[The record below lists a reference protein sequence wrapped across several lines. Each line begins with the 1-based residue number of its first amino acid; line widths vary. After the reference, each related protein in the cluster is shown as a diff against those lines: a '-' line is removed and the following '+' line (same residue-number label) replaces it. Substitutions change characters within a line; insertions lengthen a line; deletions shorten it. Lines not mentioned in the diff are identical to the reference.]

1 MSFDLCQVKKA
12 EKPYYIESI
21 GIHIYTIEEL
31 CFYLYENIYLIDQT
45 IINEALCD
53 WLRDELGL
61 KKLYRQLY
69 EQLEKQEGIA
79 HFVLPIFREI
89 GYLSPEKMR
98 QMQEKLG
105 KLEVQPEDM
114 RQKLKGDYLVKC
126 GMYSNAM
133 HEYEQILNRRGPG
146 NLGAQ
151 FYAEIWNNLGCAYA
165 RMFLFEDAADCFLKG
180 YRQAGTKELLRRYVS
195 VLPLYLSDEEYR
207 KKIKEVGADSQLV
220 ARIQEYNSKICRN
233 LSQAEGNLE
242 ISREEAREMIGR
254 IREDYCRSAKC

>member
-1 MSFDLCQVKKA
+1 MSFDLCQVKRA
-12 EKPYYIESI
+12 AKPYYIESI
-21 GIHIYTIEEL
+21 STNIYTIEEL
-31 CFYLYENIYLIDQT
+31 CFYLYENVYLIDQT
-45 IINEALCD
+45 IVNEALCD

-69 EQLEKQEGIA
+69 EQLDKQEGIA
-79 HFVLPIFREI
+79 YFILPIFREI

-105 KLEVQPEDM
+105 KLEVQPEDV

-133 HEYEQILNRRGPG
+133 HEYYQILERRGPG

-165 RMFLFEDAADCFLKG
+165 RMFLFEDAAECFLRG
-180 YRQAGTKELLRRYVS
+180 YKQVETKEMLRRYVS
-195 VLPLYLSDEEYR
+195 VLPLYLSDEEY
-207 KKIKEVGADSQLV
+207 KKKLKALKADPHLV
-220 ARIQEYNSKICRN
+220 SRIQEYNSKICQN
-233 LSQAEGNLE
+233 IAQIEENME
-242 ISREEAREMIGR
+242 ISEETEEEL
-254 IREDYCRSAKC
+254 IRQMRADYCRSAKC

>member
-1 MSFDLCQVKKA
+1 MSFDLCQVKRA
-12 EKPYYIESI
+12 AKPYYIESI
-21 GIHIYTIEEL
+21 STNIYTIEEL
-31 CFYLYENIYLIDQT
+31 CFYLYENVYLIDGT

-61 KKLYRQLY
+61 RKLYRQLY
-69 EQLEKQEGIA
+69 EQLEKQEGVAYFI
-79 HFVLPIFREI
+79 LPIFREI

-105 KLEVQPEDM
+105 KLEVQQEDV

-133 HEYEQILNRRGPG
+133 NEYYQILERRGPG

-165 RMFLFEDAADCFLKG
+165 RMFLFEDAAECFLKG
-180 YRQAGTKELLRRYVS
+180 YRQVGTKEMLRRYVS
-195 VLPLYLSDEEYR
+195 VLPLYLSDQEY
-207 KKIKEVGADSQLV
+207 KKKLQELGADPYLV
-220 ARIQEYNSKICRN
+220 SSIQEYNSKICQSIAHAGEGRE
-233 LSQAEGNLE
+233 LSW
-242 ISREEAREMIGR
+242 EEADEMIGQM
-254 IREDYCRSAKC
+254 REDYCRNAKC